1 MRVLV
6 ISDVHANLVALEAV
20 LAEAA
25 NEPYDAVWCLG
36 DLVGYGPHP
45 NECVERVR
53 ALDPLV
59 CLVGNHDKAVLGELD
74 INSFNIDARTAIL
87 WTREALAL
95 ENRQYLQSL
104 EPLKKI
110 GDFTLVHAS
119 PRQPVWEYVL
129 NRYIAREN
137 FPCFDTPFC
146 LVGHTHVPVVYNEAA
161 GPDGECGEIAP
172 DYERPLPLN
181 GQRLIINPGSVG
193 QPRDSIPDAAYAF
206 LDTATRVWEYRRTAY
221 DIAATQREMRTARFP
236 ERLIVR
242 IAYGW

>member
-6 ISDVHANLVALEAV
+6 ISDIHANLVALEAV

-25 NEPYDAVWCLG
+25 QEPYDAVWCLG

-104 EPLKKI
+104 EPLQTI
-110 GDFTLVHAS
+110 GDFTLAHAS
-119 PRQPVWEYVL
+119 PRQPIWEYVL

-137 FPCFDTPFC
+137 FPYFDTPYC

-172 DYERPLPLN
+172 DYARPLALN
-181 GQRLIINPGSVG
+181 SQRLIINPGSVG
-193 QPRDSIPDAAYAF
+193 QPRDSIPDSAFAF
-206 LDTATRVWEYRRTAY
+206 LDTETRVWEYRRTAY
-221 DIAATQREMRTARFP
+221 DIAATQREMRAARFP